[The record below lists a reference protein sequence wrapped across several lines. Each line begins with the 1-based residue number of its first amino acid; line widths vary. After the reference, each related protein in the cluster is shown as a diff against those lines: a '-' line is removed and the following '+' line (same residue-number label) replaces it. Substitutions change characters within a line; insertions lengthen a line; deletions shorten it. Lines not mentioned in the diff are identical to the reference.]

1 MSRGAI
7 LPSYSGYAGTWTS
20 KSAGSTTAVGA
31 HSIVI
36 PDKASWTD

>member
-7 LPSYSGYAGTWTS
+7 LPAAYGYGGTLTS

-31 HSIVI
+31 HEIVV

>member
-1 MSRGAI
+1 MSRGAV
-7 LPSYSGYAGTWTS
+7 LPATSGYAGILTS

-31 HSIVI
+31 HEIQI

>member
-1 MSRGAI
+1 MSRGAV
-7 LPSYSGYAGTWTS
+7 LPSTSGYAGTLTS

-31 HSIVI
+31 HSFVI